1 MSVCH
6 IEESL
11 PFSPD
16 RDGFIKCSSLI
27 HSLLFVLILNWR
39 KGRSAPA
46 VTHNSDLYSTTQLI
60 QSLATVSQWNNVMKV
75 CVGQWVIGLTCNLF
89 LLFFFILL
97 LLLLTSPLLSLPLL
111 KAQWLVKP
119 LCYISELFSE
129 LTCEEVSRLL
139 EISTTFI
146 SVSEIMHTHIE
157 RDVSNVHV
165 HVSGDWEILS

>member
-11 PFSPD
+11 PFSLD

-60 QSLATVSQWNNVMKV
+60 QSLATVSQWNNVTKV
-75 CVGQWVIGLTCNLF
+75 WVGQWVIGLTCTVLYF
-89 LLFFFILL
+89 CFFSLSYSSS
-97 LLLLTSPLLSLPLL
+97 LLLTSPLLSLPLL

-146 SVSEIMHTHIE
+146 SVSEIMHTHT
-157 RDVSNVHV
+157 
-165 HVSGDWEILS
+165 